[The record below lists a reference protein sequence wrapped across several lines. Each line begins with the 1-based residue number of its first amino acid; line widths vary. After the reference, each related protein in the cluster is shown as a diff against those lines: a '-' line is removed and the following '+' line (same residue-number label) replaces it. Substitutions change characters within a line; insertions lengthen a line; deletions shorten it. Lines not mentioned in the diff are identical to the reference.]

1 MFLFNTNFV
10 APFPQKKIILF
21 RACNWTIRLVFFFS
35 CVLSNTTVTVQMGEK
50 WEYDDNK
57 NDHSKIK
64 IKEMNE
70 NCSFHFGSPYF
81 IEFSF

>member
-1 MFLFNTNFV
+1 
-10 APFPQKKIILF
+10 
-21 RACNWTIRLVFFFS
+21 
-35 CVLSNTTVTVQMGEK
+35 MGEK